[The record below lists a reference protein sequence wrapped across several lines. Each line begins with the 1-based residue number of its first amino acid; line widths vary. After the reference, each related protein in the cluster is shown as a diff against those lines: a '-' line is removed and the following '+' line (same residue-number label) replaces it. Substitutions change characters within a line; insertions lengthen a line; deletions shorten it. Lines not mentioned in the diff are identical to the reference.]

1 MPITYDASVKT
12 ARMNA
17 VKTEVGTDG
26 KLKIRDS
33 ANNILATIG
42 LGSGGADTRSRLRR
56 AILGFDRD
64 DLYLIPPASVGI
76 DNDATDDDAPDTLP

>member
-1 MPITYDASVKT
+1 MQWDSCCLAVRVVGRRYVQNRTGDMS
-12 ARMNA
+12 NA
-17 VKTEVGTDG
+17 IQFEVE
-26 KLKIRDS
+26 LK
-33 ANNILATIG
+33 G